1 MRWKNK
7 YKAKRATVGAI
18 GFHSKAEA
26 GLYVRLS
33 GLQNLGVIKELQTQQ
48 QVTLTDAKIIYKPD
62 FSFIHTKTEALVY
75 AEYKGFE
82 TPEWGIKKKLFV
94 HYGPAPLI
102 IYKTKGKKLFVDE
115 IIMRECYDIASF
127 EDLF

>member
-33 GLQNLGVIKELQTQQ
+33 GLQNLGIIKELQTQQ

-62 FSFIHTKTEALVY
+62 FTFVHVKTGALIHGEF
-75 AEYKGFE
+75 KGLE
-82 TPEWGIKKKLFV
+82 TPEWRIKKKLYV
-94 HYGPAPLI
+94 NYGPAPLI
-102 IYKTKGKKLFVDE
+102 IWKMKGKKLFVDE
-115 IIMRECYDIASF
+115 IIMRERYDIAAF